1 VLTGDNYLVPELAFE
16 WIGGDP
22 ALDFH
27 NTVSWRRDGLAEE
40 RLRTFSHLV
49 AWGQAAHFVPRPRTV
64 LARTRERPAEAARA
78 LSRALGLR
86 ATLHAIFT
94 AIADGRAPGAGDL
107 RSLNR
112 SLSGSLVRLA
122 VARQPRGFGWTWT
135 DTSALVGLLGPI
147 AWSAARLLT
156 SDDVARVGR
165 CANEDCGWLF
175 VDRSRRHNRR
185 WCEMRECGSRA
196 KARRYYAR
204 KRAGRRKPEPL

>member
-1 VLTGDNYLVPELAFE
+1 MITGDNGSMPEPAFE
-16 WIGGDP
+16 WVGGDP

-27 NTVSWRRDGLAEE
+27 NTVSWRRAGLAEE
-40 RLRTFSHLV
+40 RLRSFPDLV
-49 AWGQAAHFVPRPRTV
+49 AWGQAAGLAARPKAL

-78 LSRALGLR
+78 LARALGLR
-86 ATLHAIFT
+86 ATLHAVFT
-94 AIADGRAPGAGDL
+94 AIAEGHAPDAGDL

-112 SLSGSLVRLA
+112 TLSGSLRRLA
-122 VARQPRGFGWTWT
+122 VARRPRGFAWSWS
-135 DTSALVGLLGPI
+135 DTSALDGLLGPI

-156 SDDVARVGR
+156 SDEADRVGR

-185 WCEMRECGSRA
+185 WCEMGECGSRA

-204 KRAGRRKPEPL
+204 KRARRRKPEPS

>member
-1 VLTGDNYLVPELAFE
+1 MPEPPFE
-16 WIGGDP
+16 WVGGDP

-27 NTVSWRRDGLAEE
+27 NTVSWGRAGLSEE
-40 RLRTFSHLV
+40 RLRAFSDVV
-49 AWGQAAHFVPRPRTV
+49 AWGQAAGLVARPRTLV
-64 LARTRERPAEAARA
+64 ARSRERPAQAARA

-94 AIADGRAPGAGDL
+94 AIAEGRAPAPGDL

-112 SLSGSLVRLA
+112 SLSGSLRRLG
-122 VARQPRGFGWTWT
+122 VARRSKRYDWTWT
-135 DTSALVGLLGPI
+135 DTSALEGLLGPI

-156 SDDVARVGR
+156 SGEAARVGR
-165 CANEDCGWLF
+165 CANHDCGWLF

-185 WCEMRECGSRA
+185 WCEMGECGSRA

-204 KRAGRRKPEPL
+204 KRAARRKHEG